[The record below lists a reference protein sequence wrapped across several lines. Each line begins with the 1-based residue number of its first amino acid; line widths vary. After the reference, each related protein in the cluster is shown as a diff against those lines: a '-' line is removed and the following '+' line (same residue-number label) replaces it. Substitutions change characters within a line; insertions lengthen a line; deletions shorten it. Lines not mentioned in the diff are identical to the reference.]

1 VATENLPASQQ
12 TSAAV
17 SLFQKAHGRM
27 TTIQRID
34 EQVAALADQRRK
46 LQDELRAVQALINEE
61 FERVMSGA
69 STDSPNRMLA
79 HMAEPRANGQET
91 EPEASHEEE
100 AVA

>member
-1 VATENLPASQQ
+1 VATDNLPSSQQ
-12 TSAAV
+12 PSAAV

-34 EQVAALADQRRK
+34 EQVAALQDQRRK

-69 STDSPNRMLA
+69 SSESSNRLLA
-79 HMAEPRANGQET
+79 HMAAGQNNDS
-91 EPEASHEEE
+91 SHNSESQVAEE

>member
-1 VATENLPASQQ
+1 
-12 TSAAV
+12 
-17 SLFQKAHGRM
+17 M

-34 EQVAALADQRRK
+34 EQVAALQDQRRK

-69 STDSPNRMLA
+69 SSESPNRMLA
-79 HMAEPRANGQET
+79 HMADTEGSGANGEDS
-91 EPEASHEEE
+91 ERDAEMNE